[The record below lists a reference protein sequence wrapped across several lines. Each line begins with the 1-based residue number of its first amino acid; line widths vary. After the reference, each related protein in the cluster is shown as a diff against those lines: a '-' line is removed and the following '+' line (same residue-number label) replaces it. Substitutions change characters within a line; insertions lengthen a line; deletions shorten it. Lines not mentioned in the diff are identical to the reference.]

1 MKVAVAPLRVPRGRL
16 RRETPGHDMRVHGVN
31 IVDVENDA
39 HPTRR
44 RGLII
49 GLRDI
54 QGSLPDP
61 TRCEGAGL
69 TPVGYREAECFIEL
83 PGAAQILLESLVEL
97 R

>member
-1 MKVAVAPLRVPRGRL
+1 
-16 RRETPGHDMRVHGVN
+16 MRVHGVN

-39 HPTRR
+39 DPTRR

-49 GLRDI
+49 GLREI

-61 TRCEGAGL
+61 TRCEGAGF
-69 TPVGYREAECFIEL
+69 TPVGYREAECLIER